1 MPKVCLSV
9 QMTYRIPGI
18 CKKTA
23 VIVTPMRQEF
33 VYHELENRVS
43 VFSHVRENFTVNCG
57 DVTLQ
62 HCLGKGLN
70 SVLLPVGCEA
80 ATSELRI
87 MAPSVGAD
95 DTTLKPLIHELDMI
109 DEIGELGKDLVALH
123 GINASMLSDELSEY
137 MKALKV
143 EELDIDKVSVTLE
156 NMRHLS
162 DIKEYSVT
170 KLSLKEIGSVFSTV
184 TITAWT
190 VEVLILLLVTVTC
203 CKCCSPCAAIGTAI
217 WDLVKCFFGGL
228 WSLGKWLIGR
238 RSSEPKV
245 AKETKRKLVGA
256 PSMRKKFRREGSKI
270 NLNKSASASK
280 ASMNTV
286 SVGLD
291 DIERVLDWSV
301 RYEKDK
307 LMISAVLDGLELY
320 FNPYSGKVEDAAGKR
335 HLLSVPDVNILTIAE
350 DLRRSIKPPELIDIG
365 GMKRVKSEQSVYVD
379 PTDRKFRKSTG
390 DLAPAM
396 LILFN
401 VGLLFQIALLIV

>member
-18 CKKTA
+18 CKKMA

-123 GINASMLSDELSEY
+123 GINASMLSDELREY

-170 KLSLKEIGSVFSTV
+170 KLSLKEIGSVSSTV
-184 TITAWT
+184 MIAAWF
-190 VEVLILLLVTVTC
+190 VAVLILLLVTATC
-203 CKCCSPCAAIGTAI
+203 CKCCSPCAAVGTAV
-217 WDLVKCFFGGL
+217 WDLVKCIFGVL
-228 WSLGKWLIGR
+228 WSLCKWLVDR
-238 RSSEPKV
+238 RGSEPKV
-245 AKETKRKLVGA
+245 ANETKRKLVEA
-256 PSMRKKFRREGSKI
+256 PSMWKKIHREGSRMK
-270 NLNKSASASK
+270 LNKSASASK
-280 ASMNTV
+280 ASLDTV

-291 DIERVLDWSV
+291 DIERVLEWSV
-301 RYEKDK
+301 RYERDK
-307 LMISAVLDGLELY
+307 VMITAVLDGLELY
-320 FNPYSGKVEDAAGKR
+320 FNPYSGKVEDASGKR
-335 HLLSVPDVNILTIAE
+335 HLVSRPDVSILTVAE
-350 DLRRSIKPPELIDIG
+350 DLEGR
-365 GMKRVKSEQSVYVD
+365 
-379 PTDRKFRKSTG
+379 
-390 DLAPAM
+390 
-396 LILFN
+396 
-401 VGLLFQIALLIV
+401 